1 MHEPL
6 SNNQDPSPNN
16 FDSEIIASKLVI
28 SVDNSGTISYNC
40 DWEPTQEGL
49 IGVASILYK
58 LLLDDLPIKIFEE
71 IKSQCVL
78 NNAETDFAA
87 IENMI
92 QQYSI
97 SHHQNSEEV
106 VMPPDKMVNL

>member
-6 SNNQDPSPNN
+6 SNNPDASPNN
-16 FDSEIIASKLVI
+16 IDSEEIASRLII
-28 SVDNSGTISYNC
+28 SVDNSGNISYNC
-40 DWEPTQEGL
+40 DWEPTEEGL

-78 NNAETDFAA
+78 NNAETDIAA
-87 IENMI
+87 IESMM

-97 SHHQNSEEV
+97 LSHKDSEEV
-106 VMPPDKMVNL
+106 VVPPDKMVNL

>member
-6 SNNQDPSPNN
+6 SNNPDASPNN
-16 FDSEIIASKLVI
+16 IDSEEIASRLII
-28 SVDNSGTISYNC
+28 SVDNSGNISYNC
-40 DWEPTQEGL
+40 DWEPTEEGL

-78 NNAETDFAA
+78 HDAETDIAA
-87 IENMI
+87 IESMI

-97 SHHQNSEEV
+97 LSHKDSEEV
-106 VMPPDKMVNL
+106 VVPPDKMVNL